1 MAGGLQPPVEEQDPA
16 VEYATKGGVYFI
28 LEDADLQVGKLGKE
42 FRLLNSDEHANY
54 LQRKQLDPSLYRPD
68 ICHQALLS
76 ILDSPLNKAG
86 VVKGVY
92 VRTKQNTL
100 IQVNP
105 QVRLPR
111 TFRRFSGLMV
121 QLLQKLSVR
130 ASNSKDRLLK
140 VVKHPVTKY
149 LPTGATRIALSHKA
163 PEVKDVFIHVK
174 ELPQDTP
181 VVFIVGAF
189 ASGKVNTD
197 YADQEISISQY
208 PLSAAQALTR
218 ITNACEQ
225 HLQIV

>member
-1 MAGGLQPPVEEQDPA
+1 MPPV
-16 VEYATKGGVYFI
+16 T
-28 LEDADLQVGKLGKE
+28 
-42 FRLLNSDEHANY
+42 RLHRFY
-54 LQRKQLDPSLYRPD
+54 HWQRGDCLLDHH
-68 ICHQALLS
+68 IHLL
-76 ILDSPLNKAG
+76 
-86 VVKGVY
+86 
-92 VRTKQNTL
+92 
-100 IQVNP
+100 P
-105 QVRLPR
+105 Q
-111 TFRRFSGLMV
+111 
-121 QLLQKLSVR
+121 
-130 ASNSKDRLLK
+130 